1 MPPEVGDGKAPVA
14 PAGNELQGPV
24 AVGTA
29 FPYKRAEEGDHAWQ
43 SPASGA
49 LSLCSSACVGLDSC
63 TAESPPGHS
72 VTDLHPLGMTP
83 GPRRPDH

>member
-29 FPYKRAEEGDHAWQ
+29 FSYKRAEEGDHARQ
-43 SPASGA
+43 SLASGP
-49 LSLCSSACVGLDSC
+49 LSLCSSACVRLDSC
-63 TAESPPGHS
+63 TAKSPPGPS
-72 VTDLHPLGMTP
+72 FTDLHPLGMTP